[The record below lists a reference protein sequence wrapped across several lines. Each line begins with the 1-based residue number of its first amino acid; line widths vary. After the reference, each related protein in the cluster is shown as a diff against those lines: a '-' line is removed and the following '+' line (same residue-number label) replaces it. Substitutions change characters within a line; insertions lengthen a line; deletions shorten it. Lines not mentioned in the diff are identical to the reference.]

1 MFDIGFTEIFLVAVV
16 ALVVIG
22 PERLP
27 GVARNIGRFAGRL
40 QRYVH
45 DIKRDFNREVEFE
58 EIRRL
63 QHEMET
69 TVQSMQESMRV
80 VESSLKKEA
89 LDQQT
94 ALLDAVAELDAT
106 ASAVVETAA
115 IELDP
120 GEPAAVKAPPKTRKR
135 TSAKIAKEPGT
146 KADTKAA
153 TKAASKAVTAA
164 GTPLSTNPPAA
175 PMAPLASATPP
186 ASADDDQFRLF

>member
-1 MFDIGFTEIFLVAVV
+1 MFDIGFSELFLVAIV

-80 VESSLKKEA
+80 VESSLKKET

-94 ALLDAVAELDAT
+94 ALLDAVAELDAA
-106 ASAVVETAA
+106 ASTVVEAA
-115 IELDP
+115 DVDP
-120 GEPAAVKAPPKTRKR
+120 ALGEPAAAEKPATPRKRAPRKTTKATAAPASPSPSVPTSAPPI
-135 TSAKIAKEPGT
+135 SP
-146 KADTKAA
+146 
-153 TKAASKAVTAA
+153 STA
-164 GTPLSTNPPAA
+164 
-175 PMAPLASATPP
+175 
-186 ASADDDQFRLF
+186 ASADDEQFRLF

>member
-1 MFDIGFTEIFLVAVV
+1 MFDIGFSELFLVAIV

-80 VESSLKKEA
+80 VESSLKKET

-94 ALLDAVAELDAT
+94 ALLDAVAELDAA
-106 ASAVVETAA
+106 ASTVVEAA
-115 IELDP
+115 DVDP
-120 GEPAAVKAPPKTRKR
+120 ALGEPAAAEKPATPRKRAPRKTTKATAAPASPSPSVPTSAPP
-135 TSAKIAKEPGT
+135 TSP
-146 KADTKAA
+146 
-153 TKAASKAVTAA
+153 STA
-164 GTPLSTNPPAA
+164 
-175 PMAPLASATPP
+175 
-186 ASADDDQFRLF
+186 ASADDEQFRLF